1 MNFYKKAILTLT
13 GAGMLM
19 GCTHK
24 ELEGPIHAVVVGT
37 TTTTRST
44 TYYLDL
50 DGDGLT
56 DRGMTVSGNRF
67 YKYMT
72 VGDTV
77 RYTTTNRNEVSLS
90 ACVPFANSNI
100 VDVNGRTLDELQQR
114 HMINNLRERLGQE
127 KQR

>member
-1 MNFYKKAILTLT
+1 MNFYKTAILTLT

-24 ELEGPIHAVVVGT
+24 ELEEPIHAVVVGMT
-37 TTTTRST
+37 TTT
-44 TYYLDL
+44 
-50 DGDGLT
+50 
-56 DRGMTVSGNRF
+56 
-67 YKYMT
+67 
-72 VGDTV
+72 
-77 RYTTTNRNEVSLS
+77 
-90 ACVPFANSNI
+90 SNI

>member
-1 MNFYKKAILTLT
+1 MKFYKKLILTLS

-24 ELEGPIHAVVVGT
+24 ELEEPIHAVVVGMT
-37 TTTTRST
+37 TTI
-44 TYYLDL
+44 
-50 DGDGLT
+50 
-56 DRGMTVSGNRF
+56 
-67 YKYMT
+67 
-72 VGDTV
+72 GDTV

-90 ACVPFANSNI
+90 ACVPLA
-100 VDVNGRTLDELQQR
+100 ELQQR